1 MSSYKIL
8 IVEDEMISA
17 MALQDALERAGYEVT
32 ELAGT
37 GEEALVSLNTNPP
50 DLILM
55 DINLEAKDDGIML
68 GKKILQEYQLPV
80 IFITAYADRATISR
94 AREVFPY
101 GYIVKPWQENELLAV
116 LETAIFKHLADR
128 QAQELYA
135 TRNKFFS
142 IIGHDLR
149 SPLAALEIATRT
161 LRKHAATLSADEIK
175 EFVDD
180 IHHTVSTLYAFTDN
194 MLEWAKVQSGR
205 LEINSVALP
214 LLPLLE
220 EVQQLLHGKASE
232 KGVSLTQGVAPEITI
247 YADKNM
253 IRSVLLNLMTNGL
266 KFSYPGGNVHVA
278 ASLNG
283 NNEAV
288 IAVSDKGVGMEEASI
303 DQLLSFNT
311 TVHTPG
317 TQQEKGTGLGLL
329 LCKEFVEAN
338 GGSLNIASKA
348 GQGTTV
354 YFSIPLAC

>member
-1 MSSYKIL
+1 
-8 IVEDEMISA
+8 
-17 MALQDALERAGYEVT
+17 MALQDTLERAGYAIT

-37 GEEALVSLNTNPP
+37 GEEALASLDKRLP

-55 DINLEAKDDGIML
+55 DINLEAKEDGIVL

-80 IFITAYADRATISR
+80 IFITAYADKETISR

-161 LRKHAATLSADEIK
+161 LHKHAASLSVEEIR

-180 IHHTVSTLYAFTDN
+180 IHHTVATLYAFTDN

-205 LEINSVALP
+205 LEINPVALP
-214 LLPLLE
+214 LLPLVE
-220 EVQQLLHGKASE
+220 EVQQLLHGKAAE
-232 KGVSLTQGVAPEITI
+232 KGVSLTQAVAPEINI

-253 IRSVLLNLMTNGL
+253 IRSVILNLITNGL
-266 KFSYPGGNVHVA
+266 KFSNPGGNVHVTA
-278 ASLNG
+278 RVHENKEVAITV
-283 NNEAV
+283 A
-288 IAVSDKGVGMEEASI
+288 DKGVGMEEEHI
-303 DQLLSFNT
+303 DKLLSFNT

-338 GGSLNIASKA
+338 GGILNLESKA
-348 GQGTTV
+348 GQGTSV
-354 YFSIPLAC
+354 FFSIPLAY